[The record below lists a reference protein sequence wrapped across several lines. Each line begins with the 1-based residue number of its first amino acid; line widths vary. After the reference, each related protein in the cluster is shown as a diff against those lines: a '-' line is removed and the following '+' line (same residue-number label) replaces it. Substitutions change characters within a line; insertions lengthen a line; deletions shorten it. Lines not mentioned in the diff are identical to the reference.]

1 MQSAHESSS
10 FLLGMASLQA
20 QAMNAPD
27 FNGGGI
33 SDLGQVWSDNR
44 RLSLSVRPSD
54 QTGFTE
60 NNGLKN
66 DYLTNCDVFLT
77 AIDHLYLR
85 GSSILEPHY
94 IYSMYRDFVNFAR
107 GIKR

>member
-10 FLLGMASLQA
+10 SSFLLGMANLQA

-27 FNGGGI
+27 FNGDGI

-66 DYLTNCDVFLT
+66 GYLTNCDVFLT
-77 AIDHLYLR
+77 GIDHLYLR
-85 GSSILEPHY
+85 ESGIIVCIEIL
-94 IYSMYRDFVNFAR
+94 
-107 GIKR
+107 